1 MKKVLQRFLNGVLGL
16 IMTFLVMASPVAAI
30 IYATEPAVLTTSFN
44 IGRTPIN
51 TYVTSF
57 LEKLGEDDGLEAYT
71 APPASS
77 AELPSFAL
85 KNPKTNRN

>member
-1 MKKVLQRFLNGVLGL
+1 MKKVLQRFLNGVLSL

-57 LEKLGEDDGLEAYT
+57 LEKMGDSDGQEVYT
-71 APPASS
+71 AQPASS
-77 AELPSFAL
+77 PELPSFAL
-85 KNPKTNRN
+85 KNPRTNGN

>member
-1 MKKVLQRFLNGVLGL
+1 MKKVLQRFFNGVLSL

-51 TYVTSF
+51 TYVASF
-57 LEKLGEDDGLEAYT
+57 LEKLGESDGQEAYN
-71 APPASS
+71 AQPVSP

-85 KNPKTNRN
+85 KNPRTNEN

>member
-1 MKKVLQRFLNGVLGL
+1 MKKVLQRFLNGVLSL
-16 IMTFLVMASPVAAI
+16 IMTFLVMASPIAAI

-51 TYVTSF
+51 TYVASF
-57 LEKLGEDDGLEAYT
+57 LEKIGESNGQEAYST
-71 APPASS
+71 QQASS

-85 KNPKTNRN
+85 KKNQNQ